1 MSVPEFKMSRVAA
14 PLLLATMLGLAVAA
28 SGCTPV
34 GVAVGAGAAGATAT
48 QKEKGFAAAVDDAR
62 IKTELNGLFFTK
74 DADLYASVSFT
85 VEEGRVLLTGRVE
98 KPESRVEASR
108 LTWTVRDVREV
119 INEIQVTDEST
130 LSDKGRDIT
139 IATKLRTRLLVDDQ
153 VSFIN
158 YSIDVVNQTVYIMG
172 VARSEAELQR
182 VLATARDIAYV
193 KNVVDFVR
201 IVQR

>member
-1 MSVPEFKMSRVAA
+1 MPRPAA
-14 PLLLATMLGLAVAA
+14 PLLLVTMLGLAVAA
-28 SGCTPV
+28 VSGCTPV

-85 VEEGRVLLTGRVE
+85 VEEGRVLLTGRVQ
-98 KPESRVEASR
+98 KPESRVEAAR

-139 IATKLRTRLLVDDQ
+139 IATKLRARLLVDDQ

-193 KNVVDFVR
+193 RNVVDFVR
-201 IVQR
+201 IAQR